1 MTRFRLA
8 ALAAVAA
15 ALAGGTAAAGPLLAK
30 RAPMPADADPAV
42 ALADSL
48 CAGEARR
55 LGRGATLQLASSG
68 NDVQLAQAK
77 AVLDPADDADLFE
90 KLGLMEGHLLIG
102 KALADA
108 GMMGDALPHFG
119 HPIEEIYDYIKPA
132 FAARGVPE
140 FALELKDLEAQMKR
154 TASAEATAAK
164 DDLASNAYVLAL
176 VRIDALRRSIP
187 EATRTRPAFVL
198 RMVGQMIDNAGDD
211 LAESIERGRI
221 RNRVE
226 YHDAVGFA
234 RYAQALL
241 KENAERLGKPGEE
254 AEREIRKVMP
264 AFAAL
269 KPPDRP
275 SVSLATV
282 QQAAARVKA
291 LAR

>member
-8 ALAAVAA
+8 ALAAAA
-15 ALAGGTAAAGPLLAK
+15 AALLAK
-30 RAPMPADADPAV
+30 RAPMPADADPAR
-42 ALADSL
+42 LLMDSR
-48 CAGEARR
+48 CTGEARR
-55 LGRGATLQLASSG
+55 LGRGAALQLAFSG

-108 GMMGDALPHFG
+108 GMMSDAVPHFG

-154 TASAEATAAK
+154 TASAEAKAAK

-176 VRIDALRRSIP
+176 ARIDALRRSIP
-187 EATRTRPAFVL
+187 EATRSRPAFVL
-198 RMVGQMIDNAGDD
+198 RMVGQMVDNAGDD
-211 LAESIERGRI
+211 LAESIEGGRI
-221 RNRVE
+221 RNHVE

-234 RYAQALL
+234 RYAEALL
-241 KENAERLGKPGEE
+241 KENAERLGKPGDD
-254 AEREIRKVMP
+254 AAREMRKVMP
-264 AFAAL
+264 SFAAL
-269 KPPDRP
+269 KPPSRP
-275 SVSLATV
+275 AASPATV
-282 QQAAARVKA
+282 QAAAARVKA